1 MRRSSRLSKSAH
13 KVPME
18 NDAVTDEY
26 DEVLASSQHEGSDSE
41 DVGATPKPPARK
53 RRKTKATTNETKVI
67 KPRKRGK
74 LSALP
79 DMPMDILYEIFRSL
93 HPSDLLHL
101 ARTTK
106 AFRSLLMNRSSAWLW
121 KDGYAAYA
129 EDLPPVPDDLTI
141 PQFVSLAYDRICH
154 FCNAPSGVTNIIW
167 TARVRACKKCLSDK
181 DVFVTERTRDQTFSR
196 LAGGHVSIPYHSEC
210 LPVVTVRSSS
220 RGLERLYPVNT
231 VKQLAHDYARDA
243 KDKAWGWQET
253 SAWFAEKSKLYRA
266 KVQHAELCESWK
278 DAREKE
284 RGDELKQVRDSR
296 QADIVRRMTALGWGD
311 EIEKLGLGK
320 FGKYKHVRKSQKLTE
335 KMWLQIKDELVDYL
349 KEVKM
354 KRLEEEKLETR
365 WDRYKLLVEVYN
377 EYRLAQPLN
386 AILPNVGD
394 IAVHEDVSRII
405 EGTPWNQELTK
416 VDLRA
421 VLDAI
426 PKSFFDDWLQRCETA
441 LVQVLNTARRKKRA
455 TRADLKLAAT
465 AFGIKNYSREL
476 HYPALLVDDTMTKV
490 YVSEKDKLR
499 GEVHAL
505 CGHRPWSAERLIPS
519 YHYIAKKAVT
529 LAGLDPLR
537 ATGEDMDKRDPWYV
551 DTERGWRRL
560 VAYTHRGTRFEL
572 LGDEETAL
580 ARAEVAKTKG
590 IPIFHGYDGD
600 KGMCAHC
607 ERCFANSKDLEAHLR
622 HSHQRKR
629 ITKKDFVMGMLYDIR
644 GHCVELPKPSTTKTS
659 M

>member
-1 MRRSSRLSKSAH
+1 
-13 KVPME
+13 ME
-18 NDAVTDEY
+18 KDAVTDEY
-26 DEVLASSQHEGSDSE
+26 NKVTASFQHEGSGSE
-41 DVGATPKPPARK
+41 DDGVTPKPPARK
-53 RRKTKATTNETKVI
+53 RRKTKASTNETKVL

-129 EDLPPVPDDLTI
+129 EDLPSVPDDLTI

-167 TARVRACKKCLSDK
+167 TARVRACKKCLSDN

-196 LAGGHVSIPYHSEC
+196 LAGGYVSIPYRAEC
-210 LPVVTVRSSS
+210 LPVVTVRSSN
-220 RGLERLYPVNT
+220 RGMERLYPVNT
-231 VKQLAHDYARDA
+231 VKQLAYDYARDA

-253 SAWFAEKSKLYRA
+253 SAWFAERSKQYRA

-284 RGDELKQVRDSR
+284 RGDELEHVRDFR

-311 EIEKLGLGK
+311 EIEKLGLAK

-335 KMWLQIKDELVDYL
+335 KMWLQIKDELVDYME
-349 KEVKM
+349 EVRT
-354 KRLEEEKLETR
+354 KRLENEKRETR
-365 WDRYKLLVEVYN
+365 CVRYRLLVDVYN
-377 EYRLAQPLN
+377 EYRLAQPLD

-394 IAVHEDVSRII
+394 IAIHEEVSRII
-405 EGTPWNQELTK
+405 EGTPWDQELTK
-416 VDLRA
+416 ADIRA

-426 PKSFFDDWLQRCETA
+426 PKSFFDDWLRRCETA

-476 HYPALLVDDTMTKV
+476 HYPSLLVDDTMTKV
-490 YVSEKDKLR
+490 YVSEKDKQK

-551 DTERGWRRL
+551 DPERGWRGLVRSWRNM

-572 LGDEETAL
+572 LGEDDTAL
-580 ARAEVAKTKG
+580 ARAEVAKKKG
-590 IPIFHGYDGD
+590 IPIFHGDCGE
-600 KGMCAHC
+600 KAMCAHC
-607 ERCFANSKDLEAHLR
+607 EKCFASCKLLEEHLR
-622 HSHQRKR
+622 DAHQCKR
-629 ITKKDFVMGMLYDIR
+629 ITKEDFVMGLFYNIR
-644 GHCVELPKPSTTKTS
+644 GHCVELPKPSATEKTS
-659 M
+659 T